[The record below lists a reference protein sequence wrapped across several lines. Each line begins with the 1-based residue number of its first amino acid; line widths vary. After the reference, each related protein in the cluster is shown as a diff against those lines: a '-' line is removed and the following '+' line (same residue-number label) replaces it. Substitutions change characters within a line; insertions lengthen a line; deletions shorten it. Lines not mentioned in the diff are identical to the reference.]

1 MSLVSNNFT
10 NVNSANVINFLKQ
23 NKYII
28 LLIFAI
34 CILFYYFLWGG
45 SVSPET
51 KAYENFI
58 YGYWTGDEGFC
69 EESDVSSMMLFIGKS
84 DIGEDKLSTQ
94 KITRK
99 AHLVINNDVTNQT
112 LDICYKPECVKKI
125 GKYKVKANLKF
136 EEECSIPENVTMEFD
151 MVKGLLKI
159 YANDTIYGVFYKN
172 NEVSNCL
179 Q

>member
-1 MSLVSNNFT
+1 MGLNFT
-10 NVNSANVINFLKQ
+10 NSTNFINFMKQ
-23 NKYII
+23 KGYIFI
-28 LLIFAI
+28 IIFVI
-34 CILFYYFLWGG
+34 FVIFYYFLWNT
-45 SVSPET
+45 SAPPET
-51 KAYENFI
+51 KVYENFI

-112 LDICYKPECVKKI
+112 LDICYKPNCTITSDKL
-125 GKYKVKANLKF
+125 GKYKVKANFKF
-136 EEECSIPENVTMEFD
+136 EEECSIPENVTLEFD
-151 MVKGLLKI
+151 MIKGLLKI
-159 YANDTIYGVFYKN
+159 YADDTIYGVFYKN
-172 NEVSNCL
+172 NEVTNCL

>member
-1 MSLVSNNFT
+1 MGINNFI
-10 NVNSANVINFLKQ
+10 NSANSTNFINFIKQ
-23 NKYII
+23 NKYI
-28 LLIFAI
+28 LIIIFVI
-34 CILFYYFLWGG
+34 CIIFYYFVWNT

-84 DIGEDKLSTQ
+84 DIGEDKLSSQ

-99 AHLVINNDVTNQT
+99 AYLVINNDVTNQT
-112 LDICYKPECVKKI
+112 LDICYTPQCAKKI
-125 GKYKVKANLKF
+125 GKYKVDAKLKF
-136 EEECSIPENVTMEFD
+136 EEECSIPENVTLEFD
-151 MVKGLLKI
+151 MIKGLLKI
-159 YANDTIYGVFYKN
+159 YADDTIYGVFYKN
-172 NEVSNCL
+172 NEVTNCL